1 MAGRAFLAPLTDAG
15 RPGLDM
21 LLEATARRE
30 HGAFNLVYEQLSA
43 PVHAVIR
50 AVVRD
55 PAQAEEV
62 AQEVLLE
69 IWLVAFRY
77 DSTKGHAKAWVLTI
91 ARRRAIDRV
100 RSVAA
105 AEARERGAATVP
117 QEDQVSDIV
126 EDILE
131 REQLL
136 RCLGSLS
143 NLQRE
148 AIMLTFYDGY
158 TNLQVA
164 SMLRVPL
171 GTAKAR
177 IRDGLIKLRNV
188 MQDGAAAPS
197 RWSRA
202 RPDAESRRCLS
213 GAAQQSV
220 GLVLTGASAQV
231 EHRPAR
237 IRRGV
242 ADRGQELLA

>member
-1 MAGRAFLAPLTDAG
+1 
-15 RPGLDM
+15 M

-43 PVHAVIR
+43 PVYAAIR
-50 AVVRD
+50 AVLHD

-69 IWLVAFRY
+69 TWQVAFRY
-77 DSTKGHAKAWVLTI
+77 DSAKGHARAWVLTI

-100 RSVAA
+100 RSAA
-105 AEARERGAATVP
+105 AAKARERRTATVP
-117 QEDQVSDIV
+117 CLDQVSDIV

-131 REQLL
+131 REQLR

-148 AIMLTFYDGY
+148 AVMLAFYDGY

-164 SMLRVPL
+164 GLLRVPL

-177 IRDGLIKLRNV
+177 IRDGLIKLRDV
-188 MQDGAAAPS
+188 MQDGAASTP
-197 RWSRA
+197 WSRA
-202 RPDAESRRCLS
+202 RPTVRLPCDELPVAGSVPRSRCPRLGRVGRCS
-213 GAAQQSV
+213 GAAV
-220 GLVLTGASAQV
+220 GA
-231 EHRPAR
+231 
-237 IRRGV
+237 
-242 ADRGQELLA
+242 

>member
-1 MAGRAFLAPLTDAG
+1 MAGRAFLAPQPDARWPG
-15 RPGLDM
+15 KDGLDM

-43 PVHAVIR
+43 PVYAVIR
-50 AVVRD
+50 AVLRD

-69 IWLVAFRY
+69 IWQVAFRY

-100 RSVAA
+100 RSAAA
-105 AEARERGAATVP
+105 AEARERRTATVP
-117 QEDQVSDIV
+117 YLDQVSDIV

-131 REQLL
+131 REQLR

-148 AIMLTFYDGY
+148 AIMLAFYEGY

-164 SMLRVPL
+164 SMLRVPV

-197 RWSRA
+197 RWSYA
-202 RPDAESRRCLS
+202 RPTVAPISR
-213 GAAQQSV
+213 
-220 GLVLTGASAQV
+220 
-231 EHRPAR
+231 
-237 IRRGV
+237 
-242 ADRGQELLA
+242 

>member
-1 MAGRAFLAPLTDAG
+1 
-15 RPGLDM
+15 M

-30 HGAFNLVYEQLSA
+30 DGAYNLVYEQLSA
-43 PVHAVIR
+43 PVRAVIR
-50 AVVRD
+50 AVLRD

-69 IWLVAFRY
+69 IWLVAFRF

-100 RSVAA
+100 RSAA
-105 AEARERGAATVP
+105 AAKARERRTATMP
-117 QEDQVSDIV
+117 YLDQVSDIV

-131 REQLL
+131 REQLR
-136 RCLGSLS
+136 RCLGTLS
-143 NLQRE
+143 SLQRE

-164 SMLRVPL
+164 SVLRVPL

-188 MQDGAAAPS
+188 MADGAAAPS

-202 RPDAESRRCLS
+202 RP
-213 GAAQQSV
+213 AA
-220 GLVLTGASAQV
+220 A
-231 EHRPAR
+231 PAAR
-237 IRRGV
+237 
-242 ADRGQELLA
+242 

>member
-1 MAGRAFLAPLTDAG
+1 
-15 RPGLDM
+15 M

-30 HGAFNLVYEQLSA
+30 HGAYNLVYEQLSA
-43 PVHAVIR
+43 PVRSVIGAVL
-50 AVVRD
+50 RD

-69 IWLVAFRY
+69 IWQVAFRY
-77 DSTKGHAKAWVLTI
+77 DSAKGHAKAWVLTI

-100 RSVAA
+100 RSAVA
-105 AEARERGAATVP
+105 AEAREQRTATMP
-117 QEDQVSDIV
+117 YLDQVSDIV

-131 REQLL
+131 REQLR

-164 SMLRVPL
+164 SVLRIPL

-177 IRDGLIKLRNV
+177 IRDGLTKLRNV
-188 MQDGAAAPS
+188 MQDGTAA
-197 RWSRA
+197 
-202 RPDAESRRCLS
+202 
-213 GAAQQSV
+213 
-220 GLVLTGASAQV
+220 T
-231 EHRPAR
+231 
-237 IRRGV
+237 RGRV
-242 ADRGQELLA
+242 VPG

>member
-1 MAGRAFLAPLTDAG
+1 MAYMAGRAFLAPLPDASW
-15 RPGLDM
+15 PAKDGLDM

-50 AVVRD
+50 AVLHD

-69 IWLVAFRY
+69 TWQVAFRY

-100 RSVAA
+100 RSAA
-105 AEARERGAATVP
+105 AAAARERRTATEP
-117 QEDQVSDIV
+117 CLDQVSDIV

-131 REQLL
+131 REQL
-136 RCLGSLS
+136 RQCLGSLS
-143 NLQRE
+143 KLQRE
-148 AIMLTFYDGY
+148 AVMLAFYGGY

-164 SMLRVPL
+164 DVLRVPL

-177 IRDGLIKLRNV
+177 IRDGLIKLRNA
-188 MQDGAAAPS
+188 MQEGAAAPS

-202 RPDAESRRCLS
+202 RPDAESRRVRR
-213 GAAQQSV
+213 GAAAVV
-220 GLVLTGASAQV
+220 GL
-231 EHRPAR
+231 
-237 IRRGV
+237 
-242 ADRGQELLA
+242 

>member
-1 MAGRAFLAPLTDAG
+1 MENTALAYMAVRAFPTPPSDAS
-15 RPGLDM
+15 RPAKDGLDM

-50 AVVRD
+50 AVLHD

-77 DSTKGHAKAWVLTI
+77 DATKGHAKAWVLTI

-100 RSVAA
+100 RSTAA
-105 AEARERGAATVP
+105 AEARERRTATMP
-117 QEDQVSDIV
+117 YLDQVSDIV

-131 REQLL
+131 REHLR
-136 RCLGSLS
+136 RCLGGLS
-143 NLQRE
+143 HLQRE
-148 AIMLTFYDGY
+148 AVMPTFYGGY
-158 TNLQVA
+158 TDRQVA
-164 SMLRVPL
+164 SVLRVPL

-188 MQDGAAAPS
+188 MADGAGP
-197 RWSRA
+197 
-202 RPDAESRRCLS
+202 
-213 GAAQQSV
+213 G
-220 GLVLTGASAQV
+220 
-231 EHRPAR
+231 
-237 IRRGV
+237 
-242 ADRGQELLA
+242 

>member
-1 MAGRAFLAPLTDAG
+1 LAYMAGRGLLALPPDARREG
-15 RPGLDM
+15 QDGLDM

-50 AVVRD
+50 AVLRD
-55 PAQAEEV
+55 PAQAQEV

-77 DSTKGHAKAWVLTI
+77 DSAKGHARAWVLTI

-100 RSVAA
+100 RSAA
-105 AEARERGAATVP
+105 AADARERRAATAP
-117 QEDQVSDIV
+117 YLDQVSDIV

-131 REQLL
+131 REQLR

-143 NLQRE
+143 DLQRQ

-188 MQDGAAAPS
+188 MADGAAAP
-197 RWSRA
+197 A
-202 RPDAESRRCLS
+202 RR
-213 GAAQQSV
+213 V
-220 GLVLTGASAQV
+220 
-231 EHRPAR
+231 
-237 IRRGV
+237 RRGAV
-242 ADRGQELLA
+242 A

>member
-1 MAGRAFLAPLTDAG
+1 MADITFFLALRAIGGTALAYMAGRAFLAPLPDASG
-15 RPGLDM
+15 PAKDGLDM

-30 HGAFNLVYEQLSA
+30 RGAFNLVYEQLSA
-43 PVHAVIR
+43 PVYAVIR
-50 AVVRD
+50 AVLRD

-69 IWLVAFRY
+69 IWQVAFRY

-100 RSVAA
+100 RSAAA
-105 AEARERGAATVP
+105 AEARERRTATVP
-117 QEDQVSDIV
+117 YLDQVSDIV

-131 REQLL
+131 REQLR

-148 AIMLTFYDGY
+148 AIMLAFYEGY

-164 SMLRVPL
+164 SMLRVPV

-197 RWSRA
+197 RWSYA
-202 RPDAESRRCLS
+202 RPTVAPISR
-213 GAAQQSV
+213 
-220 GLVLTGASAQV
+220 
-231 EHRPAR
+231 
-237 IRRGV
+237 
-242 ADRGQELLA
+242 

>member
-1 MAGRAFLAPLTDAG
+1 
-15 RPGLDM
+15 M

-30 HGAFNLVYEQLSA
+30 HGAFNLLYEQLSA
-43 PVHAVIR
+43 PVYAVIC
-50 AVVRD
+50 AVLRD

-69 IWLVAFRY
+69 TWLVAFRY
-77 DSTKGHAKAWVLTI
+77 DSTKGHARAWVLTI

-100 RSVAA
+100 RSAAA
-105 AEARERGAATVP
+105 AEARERRTATVP
-117 QEDQVSDIV
+117 YLDQVSDIV
-126 EDILE
+126 GDILE
-131 REQLL
+131 REQLR

-148 AIMLTFYDGY
+148 AIMLAFYDGY

-177 IRDGLIKLRNV
+177 IRDGLIKLRHA
-188 MQDGAAAPS
+188 MRDGAAAPS

-202 RPDAESRRCLS
+202 RPAIAPASR
-213 GAAQQSV
+213 
-220 GLVLTGASAQV
+220 
-231 EHRPAR
+231 
-237 IRRGV
+237 
-242 ADRGQELLA
+242 

>member
-1 MAGRAFLAPLTDAG
+1 LADVASRTFLAPLPDASW
-15 RPGLDM
+15 PAKDGLDM

-43 PVHAVIR
+43 PVYAAIR
-50 AVVRD
+50 AVLRD

-69 IWLVAFRY
+69 IWQVAFRY

-100 RSVAA
+100 RSAAA
-105 AEARERGAATVP
+105 AEARERRTATVP
-117 QEDQVSDIV
+117 YMDQVSDIV

-131 REQLL
+131 REQLR

-143 NLQRE
+143 KLQRE
-148 AIMLTFYDGY
+148 AIMLAFYDGY

-177 IRDGLIKLRNV
+177 IRDGLNKLRNV
-188 MQDGAAAPS
+188 MQDGAAA
-197 RWSRA
+197 A
-202 RPDAESRRCLS
+202 RGRVVP
-213 GAAQQSV
+213 G
-220 GLVLTGASAQV
+220 
-231 EHRPAR
+231 
-237 IRRGV
+237 
-242 ADRGQELLA
+242 

>member
-1 MAGRAFLAPLTDAG
+1 MAGRAFLAPLPDA
-15 RPGLDM
+15 RWPAKDGLDM

-43 PVHAVIR
+43 PVYAVIR
-50 AVVRD
+50 AVLRD

-62 AQEVLLE
+62 TQEVLLE
-69 IWLVAFRY
+69 IWQVAFRY

-100 RSVAA
+100 RSAA
-105 AEARERGAATVP
+105 AADARERRTAMVP
-117 QEDQVSDIV
+117 YLDQVSDIV

-131 REQLL
+131 REQLR

-143 NLQRE
+143 SLQRE
-148 AIMLTFYDGY
+148 AIVLAFYDGY

-164 SMLRVPL
+164 SMLRVPV

-202 RPDAESRRCLS
+202 MPAVGPISR
-213 GAAQQSV
+213 
-220 GLVLTGASAQV
+220 
-231 EHRPAR
+231 
-237 IRRGV
+237 
-242 ADRGQELLA
+242 

>member
-1 MAGRAFLAPLTDAG
+1 MADITFFLALRAIGDTALAYMAGRAFPAPPSDAS
-15 RPGLDM
+15 RPAKDGLDM

-50 AVVRD
+50 AVLHD

-69 IWLVAFRY
+69 TWQVAFRY

-100 RSVAA
+100 RSAAA
-105 AEARERGAATVP
+105 AEARERRTATVP
-117 QEDQVSDIV
+117 CLDQVSDIV

-131 REQLL
+131 REQLR

-148 AIMLTFYDGY
+148 AVMLAFYDGY

-164 SMLRVPL
+164 DLLRVPL

-197 RWSRA
+197 RWSRE
-202 RPDAESRRCLS
+202 RP
-213 GAAQQSV
+213 
-220 GLVLTGASAQV
+220 T
-231 EHRPAR
+231 
-237 IRRGV
+237 V
-242 ADRGQELLA
+242 APTSP

>member
-1 MAGRAFLAPLTDAG
+1 
-15 RPGLDM
+15 M
-21 LLEATARRE
+21 LLEAAGRRE
-30 HGAFNLVYEQLSA
+30 HDAYNLVYEQLSA
-43 PVHAVIR
+43 PVLAVTR
-50 AVVRD
+50 AVLRD

-100 RSVAA
+100 RSAAA
-105 AEARERGAATVP
+105 AEARERRTATMLYP
-117 QEDQVSDIV
+117 DQVSDIV
-126 EDILE
+126 EDTLE
-131 REQLL
+131 REQLR

-148 AIMLTFYDGY
+148 AIMLTFFDGY

-164 SMLRVPL
+164 SVLRVPL

-188 MQDGAAAPS
+188 MADGAATPS

-202 RPDAESRRCLS
+202 RPAV
-213 GAAQQSV
+213 A
-220 GLVLTGASAQV
+220 
-231 EHRPAR
+231 PALR
-237 IRRGV
+237 
-242 ADRGQELLA
+242 